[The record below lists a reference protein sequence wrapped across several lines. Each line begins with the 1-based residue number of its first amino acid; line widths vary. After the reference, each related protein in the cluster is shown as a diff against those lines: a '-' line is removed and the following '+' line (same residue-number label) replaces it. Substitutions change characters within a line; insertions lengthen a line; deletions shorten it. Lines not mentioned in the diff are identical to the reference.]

1 MNQVVANPAPRQ
13 SRWRGLLELSVRS
26 TNYGGWA
33 AFWRIWTALGLFF
46 DALAKFFIHDL
57 EADRIL
63 NVRAEFP
70 VHLMPLFG
78 GIEALVGLLLLLG
91 LFVRPV
97 AVLVF
102 VSAALLFLPHF
113 IPDLIGEGLTRTV
126 LRKNPYNTLCGMPWL
141 VFLGAGK
148 WSLDAL
154 IESRLKGARQE
165 LMTPTDEIDNDPVQ
179 KTSAEDQNRNE

>member
-1 MNQVVANPAPRQ
+1 
-13 SRWRGLLELSVRS
+13 
-26 TNYGGWA
+26 
-33 AFWRIWTALGLFF
+33 
-46 DALAKFFIHDL
+46 
-57 EADRIL
+57 
-63 NVRAEFP
+63 
-70 VHLMPLFG
+70 MPLFG

>member
-1 MNQVVANPAPRQ
+1 MSQLVVNPAPRQ
-13 SRWRGLLELSVRS
+13 SRWRRLLELSVRS

-33 AFWRIWTALGLFF
+33 AFWRIFTALGLFF
-46 DALAKFFIHDL
+46 DALGKFIIHDL

-70 VHLMPLFG
+70 VHLMPVFG
-78 GIEALVGLLLLLG
+78 GIKALVGLFLLLG

-126 LRKNPYNTLCGMPWL
+126 LRKNPFNTLCVMPWL

-154 IESRLKGARQE
+154 IESRLKSSRQE
-165 LMTPTDEIDNDPVQ
+165 QMTPSEVIDNDPGQ
-179 KTSAEDQNRNE
+179 NTSSEDQNRNE